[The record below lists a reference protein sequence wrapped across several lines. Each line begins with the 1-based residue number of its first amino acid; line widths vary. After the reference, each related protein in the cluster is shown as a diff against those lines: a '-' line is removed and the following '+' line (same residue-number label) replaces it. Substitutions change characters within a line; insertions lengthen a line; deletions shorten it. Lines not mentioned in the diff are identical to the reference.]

1 MRVFLRE
8 LFETVILSLAL
19 FLVLHTT
26 VQPFRVEGASMRP
39 TLEEGEYIIVNKL
52 SYLRLE
58 PQRIASLIPFVS
70 IESDGPAYPFNVP
83 KAGDVIIFEF
93 PRDESREFVKRIVGE
108 PGDVVEIKRGEVFVN
123 GVPIQDDLARLDR
136 RSMTPKT
143 VPEDAYFVLGD
154 NRGNSNDSRD
164 WGTVPAENIVGK
176 AWAGF
181 WPISRLHVLWASPW
195 R

>member
-1 MRVFLRE
+1 M
-8 LFETVILSLAL
+8 
-19 FLVLHTT
+19 
-26 VQPFRVEGASMRP
+26 
-39 TLEEGEYIIVNKL
+39 
-52 SYLRLE
+52 
-58 PQRIASLIPFVS
+58 ASLIPFVS

-83 KAGDVIIFEF
+83 KAGDVIIFKF

-108 PGDVVEIKRGEVFVN
+108 PGDVVEIKRGEVFVD

-143 VPEDAYFVLGD
+143 VPKDAYFVLGD

-181 WPISRLHVLWASPW
+181 LAHQPLACALGVALEMTRRDFPVRAPCRRAARSGSVARERRS
-195 R
+195 